1 MARTI
6 AISERVYAKLREL
19 KELLGVGYSEL
30 IEMLIET
37 YEKYRRES
45 LEKMLNESRMRNED
59 VEKVRK
65 TVAELR
71 GRSWW

>member
-65 TVAELR
+65 IVAELR